1 MVVGP
6 AVAVDMAAVVVE
18 TAGNSDNAE
27 VAAAGNFDNA
37 EVEAVGNFG
46 TVVVVEAVGT
56 DGIAAAVAVENVDIG
71 VVGNLYYL
79 VDAGVE

>member
-27 VAAAGNFDNA
+27 LG
-37 EVEAVGNFG
+37 AVGNFD
-46 TVVVVEAVGT
+46 TVVVVEDVGT
-56 DGIAAAVAVENVDIG
+56 DGIAAAVVDENVDIG
-71 VVGNLYYL
+71 VVGNLYYH
-79 VDAGVE
+79 VDAAVE

>member
-27 VAAAGNFDNA
+27 V
-37 EVEAVGNFG
+37 EAVGNFD
-46 TVVVVEAVGT
+46 TVVVVEDVGT
-56 DGIAAAVAVENVDIG
+56 DGIAAAVVDENVDIG
-71 VVGNLYYL
+71 VVGNLYYH
-79 VDAGVE
+79 VDAAE

>member
-6 AVAVDMAAVVVE
+6 AVTVDMAAVVVE

-37 EVEAVGNFG
+37 EVEAVG
-46 TVVVVEAVGT
+46 T
-56 DGIAAAVAVENVDIG
+56 DGIAAENVDIG

-79 VDAGVE
+79 VDAAVE

>member
-27 VAAAGNFDNA
+27 VAAAGYFDNAEVAAAGNFDNA
-37 EVEAVGNFG
+37 E
-46 TVVVVEAVGT
+46 VEAVGT
-56 DGIAAAVAVENVDIG
+56 DGIAAAVGVENVDIG

-79 VDAGVE
+79 VDAAVE

>member
-27 VAAAGNFDNA
+27 V
-37 EVEAVGNFG
+37 EAVGNFD
-46 TVVVVEAVGT
+46 TVVVVEDVGT
-56 DGIAAAVAVENVDIG
+56 DGIAAAVVDENVDIG
-71 VVGNLYYL
+71 VVGNLYYH
-79 VDAGVE
+79 VDAAVE